1 MWLGVLGPLDVRH
14 EDAVIAVP
22 AAKQRIVLGT
32 LLIHANQVVSFEQF
46 VEAVWDGSPPD
57 GARVTLRN
65 YEKRLRRILGP
76 AVGQRIR
83 TRDTLPFIEPPHAA
97 CAEGRGRRGTTAP
110 RVGCAALVLAAC
122 ERCVRRLVHD
132 LPQGLALEGPAATSV
147 ASTAACEPACVK
159 TGSATST

>member
-32 LLIHANQVVSFEQF
+32 LLIHANQVVSFEQL

-65 YEKRLRRILGP
+65 YIK
-76 AVGQRIR
+76 
-83 TRDTLPFIEPPHAA
+83 
-97 CAEGRGRRGTTAP
+97 TTAP
-110 RVGCAALVLAAC
+110 DTGAHSGPENSHSRYVA
-122 ERCVRRLVHD
+122 VH
-132 LPQGLALEGPAATSV
+132 
-147 ASTAACEPACVK
+147 
-159 TGSATST
+159 